1 MDREIRMAKPKQ
13 RERPKT
19 AAEHLREAE
28 LNRGRAA
35 MYLAQQPSRS
45 GLSRSSV
52 RKWFAL
58 IAATVGGGVILWALA
73 F

>member
-1 MDREIRMAKPKQ
+1 MARPKKEP
-13 RERPKT
+13 ERPKT

-28 LNRGRAA
+28 LTRGRAA
-35 MYLAQQPSRS
+35 MYLAQQPGGGG
-45 GLSRSSV
+45 GLSRYTA

-58 IAATVGGGVILWALA
+58 IGAVAFGGVVIWALA